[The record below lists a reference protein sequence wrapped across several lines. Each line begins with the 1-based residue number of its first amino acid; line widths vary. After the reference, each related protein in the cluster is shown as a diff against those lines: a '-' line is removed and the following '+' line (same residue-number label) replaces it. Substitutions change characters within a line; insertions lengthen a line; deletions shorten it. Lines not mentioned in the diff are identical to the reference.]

1 MRRIL
6 FVCTANRCRS
16 PMAERLFKNILT
28 SRGQPPE
35 AWQVTSA
42 GTWAVDGIPPDDKLI
57 AAMAAFGIDIRDH
70 RSRMLDAAMI
80 ADQDLVLVME
90 ERHKEALRFEFPDQS
105 DRVFLVSEMIDQY
118 FEISDP
124 FSGPIKFYQRT
135 AGQLKEILTQGF
147 ERIVQITL
155 NKRQ

>member
-1 MRRIL
+1 
-6 FVCTANRCRS
+6 
-16 PMAERLFKNILT
+16 MAERLFKNILT

-90 ERHKEALRFEFPDQS
+90 DRHKEALCFEFPDQS
-105 DRVFLVSEMIDQY
+105 DRVFLLSEMIGQH

-124 FSGPIKFYQRT
+124 FGGHLKAYQKT
-135 AGQLKEILTQGF
+135 AEQLHEILTQGF
-147 ERIVQITL
+147 EEIVQHSQ
-155 NKRQ
+155 NQRK